1 MSVAVYE
8 TVGRRAWELIA
19 KADRVLVVTHIAPD
33 GDAIGSLLALGQML
47 RQLGKTDVTLSC
59 DDGVPDKLA
68 FLPGATAVVTSVSDS
83 FDLVIVVDCSDEGRG
98 GGVFRAAMG
107 GRPLV
112 INIDHHITNTEF
124 GDVSIVRPD
133 TAATTEIL
141 FLLAAAWG
149 VTLDKDTAQC
159 LLTGLVTDTLCFRT
173 AHATAGVMRVATDL
187 MQAGADLAYITSRTV
202 NRRSYDAIRYW
213 GMLLQSID
221 LDDRVISVCASANDH
236 PVSGDARVASF
247 LITAEEADMAVSFV
261 ETEDGQVEV
270 SLRAKPGFDV
280 AQVAFKLRGGG
291 HSAAAGCTVDGSLD
305 QVVDQVLAM
314 MKKARREQ
322 ARA

>member
-8 TVGRRAWELIA
+8 TVGQRAWELIA
-19 KADRVLVVTHIAPD
+19 KADRILVVTHIAPD
-33 GDAIGSLLALGQML
+33 GDAIGSLLALGRIL
-47 RQLGKTDVTLSC
+47 RQLGKTDVTLTC

-68 FLPGATAVVTSVSDS
+68 FLPGATAVVTSVSGS
-83 FDLVIVVDCSDEGRG
+83 FDLVIVVDCSDAGRG
-98 GGVFRAAMG
+98 GGVFRAAVA
-107 GRPLV
+107 GRPHV
-112 INIDHHITNTEF
+112 INIDHHITNTGF
-124 GDVSIVRPD
+124 GDVNIVQPD

-173 AHATAGVMRVATDL
+173 ANATAGVMRIATDL
-187 MQAGADLAYITSRTV
+187 MQAGADLSYITSRTV
-202 NRRSYDAIRYW
+202 KRRSYDAICYW
-213 GMLLQSID
+213 GTLLQSID
-221 LDDRVISVCASANDH
+221 LDDRVVSVRASANDH
-236 PVSGDARVASF
+236 PVTGDASVVTL

-261 ETEDGQVEV
+261 ETDDGQVEV

-280 AQVAFKLRGGG
+280 AQIAYKLHGGG

>member
-8 TVGRRAWELIA
+8 TVGQRAWELIA
-19 KADRVLVVTHIAPD
+19 KVDRILVVTHIAPD
-33 GDAIGSLLALGQML
+33 GDAIGSLLALGQIL

-98 GGVFRAAMG
+98 GSVFRAAVA

-112 INIDHHITNTEF
+112 INIDHHITNTGF
-124 GDVSIVRPD
+124 GDVNIVQPD

-173 AHATAGVMRVATDL
+173 ANATAGVMSIATDL
-187 MQAGADLAYITSRTV
+187 MQAGADLSYITSRTV
-202 NRRSYDAIRYW
+202 NRRSYDAICYW
-213 GMLLQSID
+213 GTLLQSID
-221 LDDRVISVCASANDH
+221 LDDGVVSVCASANDH
-236 PVSGDARVASF
+236 PVNGDASVVTL
-247 LITAEEADMAVSFV
+247 LITAKEADMAVSFV
-261 ETEDGQVEV
+261 ETENGQVEV

-280 AQVAFKLRGGG
+280 AQIAYKLRGGG

-314 MKKARREQ
+314 MKKARRGQ